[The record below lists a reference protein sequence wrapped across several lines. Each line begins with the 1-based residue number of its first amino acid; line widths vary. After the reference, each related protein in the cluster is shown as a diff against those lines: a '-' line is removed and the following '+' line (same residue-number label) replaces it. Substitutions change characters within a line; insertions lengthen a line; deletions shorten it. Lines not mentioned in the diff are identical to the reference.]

1 MFFDWFCTNIF
12 PHFSDTYE
20 KKNNCNFTE
29 KENNAT
35 WYIAHNIIVL
45 LYCSKGRFNH
55 YHCIYLVCGFNIN
68 LNLKVQRKKQIW
80 LRFYTMKI
88 YPGQTGYFNTVE
100 IIQIY
105 FIQHL
110 SFSNH
115 KHVQLTHFCSVLYLL
130 GVIWN
135 GICSFLNNL
144 TCSSD
149 LQNSTEDNN
158 VFNCTLLAIYKN
170 TAKNFQKHFVK
181 QLKTLFN

>member
-1 MFFDWFCTNIF
+1 MFFYWFCTNIF

-20 KKNNCNFTE
+20 KKNNYNFTE

-100 IIQIY
+100 IIQNIFY
-105 FIQHL
+105 TAP
-110 SFSNH
+110 
-115 KHVQLTHFCSVLYLL
+115 K
-130 GVIWN
+130 
-135 GICSFLNNL
+135 FLKSQACA
-144 TCSSD
+144 TD
-149 LQNSTEDNN
+149 
-158 VFNCTLLAIYKN
+158 TLLLRTISTRCY
-170 TAKNFQKHFVK
+170 
-181 QLKTLFN
+181 LKWHLFFPEYR

>member
-1 MFFDWFCTNIF
+1 MRATFIANVFLLVLHK
-12 PHFSDTYE
+12 HFSPFLWHIW
-20 KKNNCNFTE
+20 KKNNYNFTE

-100 IIQIY
+100 IIQNIFY
-105 FIQHL
+105 TAPKFLKSQACATDKLKLLRTI
-110 SFSNH
+110 S
-115 KHVQLTHFCSVLYLL
+115 TRCYLK
-130 GVIWN
+130 WHM
-135 GICSFLNNL
+135 FFP
-144 TCSSD
+144 
-149 LQNSTEDNN
+149 E
-158 VFNCTLLAIYKN
+158 
-170 TAKNFQKHFVK
+170 
-181 QLKTLFN
+181 